1 MKEKISSMAIVIGKS
16 KNKNKVLILNNEGE
30 WVFPKGHVENDE
42 TYLQTAIREL
52 KEESNVCVSEDDS
65 LGQIDEFKF
74 YFDKEKA
81 IKVIK
86 VFLFKID
93 YLPLIT
99 INKKEGFISGKWIKI
114 EEAIKKLSH
123 DDARESLKK
132 AMVVLNENSK

>member
-16 KNKNKVLILNNEGE
+16 ENKNKVLILNNEGE
-30 WVFPKGHVENDE
+30 WVFPKGHVENNE
-42 TYLQTAIREL
+42 TYLQASIREL
-52 KEESNVCVSEDDS
+52 KEESNVCVCEDDC

-93 YLPLIT
+93 SLPLIT
-99 INKKEGFISGKWIKI
+99 VNKEEGFISGEWVEI
-114 EEAIKKLSH
+114 EDAIRKLAH
-123 DDARESLKK
+123 GDARGSLEK
-132 AMVVLNENSK
+132 AIVKLNEILK